1 MKIIVKGKNYECI
14 KIVGRKYD
22 NFCEVMDNIEKRQ
35 QTQGSGFTKE
45 DLALIRELLADLF
58 DNKFTSD
65 DLYDD
70 LDVSDVIFKFLE
82 VQAEVEQKLN
92 NKIEK
97 IQKNSQGK
105 KKMK

>member
-1 MKIIVKGKNYECI
+1 MKIIVKGKNYECT

-22 NFCEVMDNIEKRQ
+22 KFCDVMHDIDTRQ
-35 QTQGSGFTKE
+35 SESNTGFNK
-45 DLALIRELLADLF
+45 DDMALMRELIVDLF

-70 LDVSDVIFKFLE
+70 LDVSELVFKFLE
-82 VQAEVEQKLN
+82 VQAEVESKLN

-97 IQKNSQGK
+97 IQKNSASK
-105 KKMK
+105 KK